1 MRIEDLRDIF
11 TNEDFAF
18 NFAFTNNLID
28 NTKICSNDHEETYMV
43 LNKSEKMRQ
52 KMIWRCNKC
61 NKTCSILKGSIF
73 YHSKLPI
80 SKVLFIIYMWAH
92 EFSIKKAS
100 HESSISE
107 HTISSIYRQIQG
119 SILTIISTENC
130 SQIGGPEFNVE
141 IDETLLT
148 KRKYNQG
155 RIVPENWVFGGICRE
170 TNEFFIESVP
180 DRKGETLLDCITK
193 NIRIGTN
200 IISDK
205 WSGYNG
211 LDREP
216 LPQQY
221 THESVNHKEN
231 FVDPETGANTQKMER
246 FWRDF
251 KTKKDISQGIQ
262 RKDIES
268 YITEYKWRKSN
279 KLSKKDIF
287 VSTCEMLSKTNFE

>member
-11 TNEDFAF
+11 SNEDFAF
-18 NFAFTNNLID
+18 NFAFANNLID

-73 YHSKLPI
+73 YHLKLPI

-92 EFSIKKAS
+92 EFSI
-100 HESSISE
+100 
-107 HTISSIYRQIQG
+107 
-119 SILTIISTENC
+119 
-130 SQIGGPEFNVE
+130 
-141 IDETLLT
+141 
-148 KRKYNQG
+148 
-155 RIVPENWVFGGICRE
+155 
-170 TNEFFIESVP
+170 
-180 DRKGETLLDCITK
+180 KGETLLDCITK

-231 FVDPETGANTQKMER
+231 FVDPETGANT
-246 FWRDF
+246 
-251 KTKKDISQGIQ
+251 
-262 RKDIES
+262 
-268 YITEYKWRKSN
+268 
-279 KLSKKDIF
+279 
-287 VSTCEMLSKTNFE
+287 

>member
-1 MRIEDLRDIF
+1 
-11 TNEDFAF
+11 
-18 NFAFTNNLID
+18 LI
-28 NTKICSNDHEETYMV
+28 
-43 LNKSEKMRQ
+43 
-52 KMIWRCNKC
+52 
-61 NKTCSILKGSIF
+61 
-73 YHSKLPI
+73 
-80 SKVLFIIYMWAH
+80 WAH

-119 SILTIISTENC
+119 SILIIISTENC
-130 SQIGGPEFNVE
+130 SQIGRPEFNVE

-170 TNEFFIESVP
+170 TNELFIESVP

-216 LPQQY
+216 FLNSIPM
-221 THESVNHKEN
+221 N
-231 FVDPETGANTQKMER
+231 P
-246 FWRDF
+246 
-251 KTKKDISQGIQ
+251 
-262 RKDIES
+262 
-268 YITEYKWRKSN
+268 
-279 KLSKKDIF
+279 
-287 VSTCEMLSKTNFE
+287 